1 MLLNNFWLHYHT
13 LSSRV
18 WVPIWIPASHSDS
31 SSRFSLCSR
40 WCHHVM
46 LIGCHMTHISIL
58 RSDWWSGRG
67 GGQGLKLLPKFLH
80 PHLSRWQ
87 TCTSSP
93 SFILCSA
100 VNGQVAMGQCLAPS
114 SIRRWG
120 EEVMWPGLLH
130 LLVWFLSSIEG
141 GEDVMW
147 PGLLHLLVR
156 LLSFPVAKKLSFA
169 LVCYFLARQL
179 TVILKVI
186 DVGHY
191 SLGREAFLSWDSWR
205 WTGVSCSEFGV
216 DIAIGVFKLPFTFGC
231 ESKYNKIQNFVGYKE
246 KN

>member
-1 MLLNNFWLHYHT
+1 MLLNSFWLHYHT

-18 WVPIWIPASHSDS
+18 RVPVWIPVSYSDS

-40 WCHHVM
+40 WYHHVM
-46 LIGCHMTHISIL
+46 LTGCHMTHISIL

-130 LLVWFLSSIEG
+130 LLVWFSLLSEEERRSCDLVCSTCWWG
-141 GEDVMW
+141 FFLFQ
-147 PGLLHLLVR
+147 LLR
-156 LLSFPVAKKLSFA
+156 NFPLLSFVTFWLGNWLSSKSSILVTTPSAVKLSFLETA
-169 LVCYFLARQL
+169 GGELECLAR
-179 TVILKVI
+179 
-186 DVGHY
+186 
-191 SLGREAFLSWDSWR
+191 SLV
-205 WTGVSCSEFGV
+205 WTLPLECSNFFFFFGLQV
-216 DIAIGVFKLPFTFGC
+216 
-231 ESKYNKIQNFVGYKE
+231 
-246 KN
+246 